1 MKTSPD
7 NSRKNRNSF
16 FWVFM
21 IFYSVCLL
29 SSMLLAYIVDNNVFT
44 NDEFPDAMMAGIM
57 IIYCVCSMI
66 VPGIAAHFVY
76 EKAKRSWIIWICPLV
91 LMLISIPLWMI
102 PVHNSARGLVVF
114 PIACGMPLTLL
125 IPHPLSMNVEILTFA
140 DIAFWPSVFY
150 LICILFTKW
159 FLQKS
164 KNTSE

>member
-57 IIYCVCSMI
+57 IIY
-66 VPGIAAHFVY
+66 
-76 EKAKRSWIIWICPLV
+76 
-91 LMLISIPLWMI
+91 
-102 PVHNSARGLVVF
+102 
-114 PIACGMPLTLL
+114 
-125 IPHPLSMNVEILTFA
+125 
-140 DIAFWPSVFY
+140 
-150 LICILFTKW
+150 
-159 FLQKS
+159 
-164 KNTSE
+164 